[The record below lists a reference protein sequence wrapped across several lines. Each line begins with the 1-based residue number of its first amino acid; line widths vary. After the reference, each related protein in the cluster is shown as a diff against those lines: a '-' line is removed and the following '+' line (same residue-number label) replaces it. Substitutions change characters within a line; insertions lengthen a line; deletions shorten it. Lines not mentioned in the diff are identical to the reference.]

1 MWRGGEVLSVWS
13 KGEGKLMSSVQ
24 KSVEGYLSCVF
35 GHRVDSL

>member
-24 KSVEGYLSCVF
+24 KSVEGVPELCIWS
-35 GHRVDSL
+35 